1 MQHFARQMGMKLSAE
16 EAAEAVGEME
26 LATKKDGMVEFDE
39 FWHWSVLSP
48 PRRAQFP
55 SRLPLFWPRC
65 LLSVGSFH
73 AWQLVNFCTRELISQ
88 KCYQATEDPLGG

>member
-1 MQHFARQMGMKLSAE
+1 MEVQHFARQMGLKLSAE

-48 PRRAQFP
+48 PPP
-55 SRLPLFWPRC
+55 SVPFRLPLSFWRVYPLMFDSCFSR
-65 LLSVGSFH
+65 LSW
-73 AWQLVNFCTRELISQ
+73 A
-88 KCYQATEDPLGG
+88 